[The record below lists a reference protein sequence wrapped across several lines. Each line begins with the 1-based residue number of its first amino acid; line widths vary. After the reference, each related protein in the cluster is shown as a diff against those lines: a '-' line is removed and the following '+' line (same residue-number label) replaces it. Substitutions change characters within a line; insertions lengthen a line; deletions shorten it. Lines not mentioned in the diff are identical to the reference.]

1 MSEPV
6 PSEEGKSG
14 KFAKLK
20 SYLQNLEKGE
30 DKERFSS
37 FSGHPFDRE
46 RKEFSTFRSEVLH
59 GIVLKPIDKYLERE
73 DAGEGD
79 DSGLLSGIWYFDD
92 DDDDDDDDDEE
103 KGKEKQ

>member
-6 PSEEGKSG
+6 SSEEGKSG
-14 KFAKLK
+14 KFAKFK

-37 FSGHPFDRE
+37 FGGHPFDRQ
-46 RKEFSTFRSEVLH
+46 RKGFSTFRSEVLH

-73 DAGEGD
+73 DTGEGD
-79 DSGLLSGIWYFDD
+79 DSGLLSGIWHFDD
-92 DDDDDDDDDEE
+92 DDDEAETGEE
-103 KGKEKQ
+103 KQ